1 MPDTQAQ
8 AYAAALF
15 QKAQGGI
22 ATLAQIDSQIN
33 DLLSQRRAVQ
43 NDLTGVQ
50 QQINQEFARL
60 MRESDELPAKIL
72 ADISGNSR
80 HAEEEEEK
88 APEAKRRGN
97 FAEADAETET
107 ETVA

>member
-1 MPDTQAQ
+1 MADTQAQ

-22 ATLAQIDSQIN
+22 ATLSGIDSQIN

-50 QQINQEFARL
+50 QQINQEFAPL
-60 MRESDELPAKIL
+60 MREPDELPAKIL
-72 ADISGNSR
+72 AEISGSGRQNGDT
-80 HAEEEEEK
+80 EE
-88 APEAKRRGN
+88 APEAKRRAS
-97 FAEADAETET
+97 FADAET
-107 ETVA
+107 VA

>member
-1 MPDTQAQ
+1 MADSQAQ

-22 ATLAQIDSQIN
+22 GTLAQIDSQIN

-43 NDLTGVQ
+43 HDLTGVQ
-50 QQINQEFARL
+50 QQINEEFARL

-72 ADISGNSR
+72 AEISGSSR
-80 HAEEEEEK
+80 SNGDREE
-88 APEAKRRGN
+88 APEAARRKS
-97 FAEADAETET
+97 FAEADAET
-107 ETVA
+107 VA